1 MLRPDPAAAP
11 RSLLSSYIRIATGT
25 VDDILSRASSAH
37 RSTLGRAGSPRTGT
51 VSYLL
56 ALLASTLCLAPSAAA
71 QQEAGT
77 VGPTLP
83 AARLQGELE
92 IDGRPVE
99 EAWNRAPVATDFV
112 QGDPTEGAPP
122 ARPTEVRVLYD
133 AEAIYVA
140 ARMHEEDPSE
150 IADQLVRR
158 DERGQYDYFELSLDP
173 NLDQQTG
180 YVFRVGV
187 SGVERD
193 AYVTGGGSGRGGQG
207 VNWNAV
213 WESATHV
220 DASGWTV
227 EMRIPLSQIRFE
239 SRPGEQQWGINFT
252 RRRLASS
259 STSFWSLESRTV
271 QGSVNQWGR
280 LTDLRFREAA
290 RRFEIQ
296 PYVVS
301 QLSSRPVDAGNPLAE
316 STEFS
321 PRVGGDLSYGVGSAF
336 TLDATVNPDFGQVE
350 VDPAVIN
357 LSAFETF
364 FPEKRPFFV
373 QDAQVFSFDM
383 SGRRSRLFFSRR
395 IGREPHGDSP
405 EDAAYASVPDRT
417 TILGASK
424 FTGRTQGGLS
434 VGGLA
439 ALTGQ
444 EHGRAYYSDTGTTRK
459 FLVEPTTEYGVGRVQ
474 QDFRGGATTVGAIV
488 TGVNRHLPSD
498 GRLDELTDRAFSGG
512 MDFNHQWGGSN
523 DRRWSLEGYYAAT
536 HVQGSREAILDIQ
549 TNPQHYFQRPD
560 AEKVEVDSARTQ
572 MTGSNWRLE
581 FNRQSAEHWTWG
593 VWVAEITPDFAANDI
608 GFNSDGA
615 RLDGGARV
623 RYQDITPGPVFR
635 NWGVSAFMY
644 HNARH
649 TLLDAPFSG
658 DQWANSYESGTFNVD
673 FRGELH
679 NNWWVSPEL
688 GYSPQAM
695 SDTETRGGPLMT
707 TPSERQIGL
716 RFGTDRRERVSLEP
730 NISYTS
736 LGLDAGRSW
745 QLSTELSVRPSSNW
759 EIQLEPEFRDETNA
773 AQYVT
778 TDENSGFGST
788 YGDRYLFADL
798 ERTQLSMQTRLN
810 VAFSPELSLQL
821 FAQPLISAVS
831 FNGIKQL
838 AEPASYR
845 FDRFQEG
852 TPVVSRGELSCT
864 SETGAAPRTC
874 LYQGERYLDYDGD
887 GEPDYSFDEQDFNFR
902 SMRGNAVLRWE
913 YMPGSILFLVWQHDR
928 QDRESVG
935 DFDFGR
941 DVDSLFGAES
951 ENRFIVKLS
960 HFLDL

>member
-1 MLRPDPAAAP
+1 MDASLFRNPAAQTCGLDCPRSPRRATVAWLLSLVTSALLLPAAAV
-11 RSLLSSYIRIATGT
+11 AQE
-25 VDDILSRASSAH
+25 
-37 RSTLGRAGSPRTGT
+37 
-51 VSYLL
+51 
-56 ALLASTLCLAPSAAA
+56 PSARPAV
-71 QQEAGT
+71 EA
-77 VGPTLP
+77 V
-83 AARLQGELE
+83 RLQGELE

-99 EAWNRAPVATDFV
+99 AAWDRAPVATDFV

-133 AEAIYVA
+133 AETMYVT
-140 ARMHEEDPSE
+140 ARMYEDDPSA
-150 IADQLVRR
+150 IASQLVRR

-180 YVFRVGV
+180 YVFRVAV

-193 AYVTGGGSGRGGQG
+193 AFVSGGGGRRGQD

-220 DASGWTV
+220 DSAGWTV

-239 SRPGEQQWGINFT
+239 SRPGDQRWGINFT

-259 STSFWSLESRTV
+259 STSYWSLESRTV
-271 QGSVNQWGR
+271 QGTVNQWGR
-280 LTDLRFREAA
+280 LTGLRFRGAA

-301 QLSSRPVDAGNPLAE
+301 QLSSRPVDAANPLAE
-316 STEFS
+316 STELS

-395 IGREPHGDSP
+395 IGREPHGDAP
-405 EDAAYASVPDRT
+405 RDAAFASVPDRT
-417 TILGASK
+417 TILGATK

-439 ALTGQ
+439 ALTAEEQ
-444 EHGRAYYSDTGTTRK
+444 GRAYYPESGTTRE

-474 QDFRGGATTVGAIV
+474 QDFRNGATRVGAIV

-498 GRLDELTDRAFSGG
+498 GRLGELTDQAFSGG
-512 MDFNHQWGGSN
+512 LDFTHQWGGAN
-523 DRRWSLEGYYAAT
+523 DRRWSLEGYYAGT

-560 AEKVEVDSARTQ
+560 AEKVEVDSVRTQ
-572 MTGSNWRLE
+572 MTGANWRLE

-593 VWVAEITPDFAANDI
+593 VWLAEITPDFAANDI
-608 GFNSDGA
+608 GFNSEGA

-623 RYQDITPGPVFR
+623 EYQEITPGPVFR
-635 NWGVSAFMY
+635 NWSVSAFTF

-649 TLLDAPFSG
+649 TLLDDPFSG
-658 DQWANSYESGTFNVD
+658 DQWANAYEEGFFNVD

-679 NNWWVSPEL
+679 NNWWISPEL

-695 SDTETRGGPLMT
+695 SDTKTRGGPLMT
-707 TPSERQIGL
+707 TPSERRASL
-716 RFGTDRRERVSLEP
+716 RFSTDSRKRVSVEP

-736 LGLDAGRSW
+736 LGLDAGRTW
-745 QLSTELSVRPSSNW
+745 RLSTELSVRPSSSW
-759 EIQLEPEFRDETNA
+759 EIELEPQYRDETNG
-773 AQYVT
+773 AQYVM
-778 TDENSGFGST
+778 TDENTGFGPT
-788 YGDRYLFADL
+788 FGDRYLFADL
-798 ERTQLSMQTRLN
+798 ERTQLSMETRLN
-810 VAFSPELSLQL
+810 VALSPDLSLQL
-821 FAQPLISAVS
+821 FAQPLISAVD

-838 AEPASYR
+838 AQPATYR
-845 FDRFQEG
+845 FDQFAEG
-852 TPVVSRGELSCT
+852 TPVVNGDELSCT
-864 SETGAAPRTC
+864 ARGESLSGAAPRTC
-874 LYQGERYLDYDGD
+874 LFEGRRYLDYDGD
-887 GEPDYSFDEQDFNFR
+887 GEPETSFSEQDFNFR
-902 SMRGNAVLRWE
+902 SLRGNAVVRWE

-928 QDRESVG
+928 RDRADIG
-935 DFDFGR
+935 DFDLGR

-951 ENRFIVKLS
+951 ENRFIVKVS

>member
-1 MLRPDPAAAP
+1 MAALLVSMLLVPPGAA
-11 RSLLSSYIRIATGT
+11 GQQ
-25 VDDILSRASSAH
+25 
-37 RSTLGRAGSPRTGT
+37 RAGEAT
-51 VSYLL
+51 
-56 ALLASTLCLAPSAAA
+56 A
-71 QQEAGT
+71 QE
-77 VGPTLP
+77 
-83 AARLQGELE
+83 RQGGLR
-92 IDGRPVE
+92 IDGVPDE
-99 EAWNRAPVATDFV
+99 AAWNRAAAAGDFV
-112 QGDPTEGAPP
+112 QGDPTEGAEP
-122 ARPTEVRVLYD
+122 ARATEVRVLYD
-133 AEAIYVA
+133 ADAIYVA
-140 ARMHEEDPSE
+140 ARLHEADPSA

-180 YVFRVGV
+180 YIFRVGV

-193 AYVTGGGSGRGGQG
+193 AYVTGGGGDRRGPGGGQG

-213 WESATHV
+213 WESATDV
-220 DASGWTV
+220 DSAGWTL

-259 STSFWSLESRTV
+259 STSYWSLESRTV
-271 QGSVNQWGR
+271 QGTVNQWGR
-280 LTDLRFREAA
+280 LTGLRFAEAS
-290 RRFEIQ
+290 RRFEVQ

-301 QLSSRPVDAGNPLAE
+301 QLSSRPVESGNPLAE

-321 PRVGGDLSYGVGSAF
+321 PRMGGDLSYGVGSAF

-405 EDAAYASVPDRT
+405 AEAAYTEIPDRT

-439 ALTGQ
+439 AVTSEEQ
-444 EHGRAYYSDTGTTRK
+444 GRAYYPETGRTRK

-474 QDFRGGATTVGAIV
+474 QDFRGGATTVGAIF

-498 GRLDELTDRAFSGG
+498 DRLSELTDRAFSGG
-512 MDFNHQWGGSN
+512 LDFNHQWGGAN

-536 HVQGSREAILDIQ
+536 HVRGSRDAILEIQ

-560 AEKVEVDSARTQ
+560 AEKVEVDSTRTQ
-572 MTGSNWRLE
+572 MTGANWRLE
-581 FNRQSAEHWTWG
+581 FNRQSAEHLTWG
-593 VWVAEITPDFAANDI
+593 VWMAEITPDFAANDI

-623 RYQDITPGPVFR
+623 QYQEITPGPLFR
-635 NWGVSAFMY
+635 NWSVSAFMY

-649 TLLDAPFSG
+649 TLLDDPFSG
-658 DQWANSYESGTFNVD
+658 NQWARSYESGTFSVD
-673 FRGELH
+673 FRAELH
-679 NNWWVSPEL
+679 NNWWVSPQVR
-688 GYSPQAM
+688 YSPQAM

-707 TPSERQIGL
+707 TPAERQVEL
-716 RFGTDRRERVSLEP
+716 RFSTDSRKKVSIEP
-730 NISYTS
+730 NLSYNS

-745 QLSTELSVRPSSNW
+745 ELSTEISVRPSANW
-759 EIQLEPEFRDETNA
+759 EIQLEPEFRDETDG

-778 TDENSGFGST
+778 TDEDAGFAPT

-798 ERTQLSMQTRLN
+798 ERTQLAMQTRLN

-821 FAQPLISAVS
+821 FAQPLISAVD
-831 FNGIKQL
+831 FRGIKQL
-838 AEPASYR
+838 AEPASFR
-845 FDRFQEG
+845 FDEFEEG
-852 TPVVSRGELSCT
+852 EAVSTPDGVQCEAGARSCVFDGEI
-864 SETGAAPRTC
+864 
-874 LYQGERYLDYDGD
+874 YLDYDAD
-887 GEPDYSFDEQDFNFR
+887 GETDYSFGEQDFNFR
-902 SMRGNAVLRWE
+902 SLRGNAVLRWE

-928 QDRESVG
+928 QDEQNIG

-951 ENRFIVKLS
+951 ENRFIVKVS